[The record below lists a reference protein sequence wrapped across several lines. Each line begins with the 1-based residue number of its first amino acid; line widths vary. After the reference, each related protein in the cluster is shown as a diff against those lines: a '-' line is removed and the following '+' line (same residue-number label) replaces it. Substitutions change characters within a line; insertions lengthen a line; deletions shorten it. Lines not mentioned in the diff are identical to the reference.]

1 MAVPFRFQEGGEP
14 SAIGNPYGGIGKE
27 MGGRIRIV
35 AFRYYLCSVQKGRK
49 RQLRI
54 HKKYEEM
61 ATIQTLYLGDL
72 RTEITHVQSGNK
84 VMTDAPTD
92 NNGKG
97 EYISPTDMVAA
108 ALGSCM
114 LTLMALAARRLEIE
128 LKGTRVEIQ
137 KVMAANPRRIAEI
150 KLDFYF
156 PGSYTDRCRRII
168 EGAGETCPVGKSLH
182 PDVKQTVTY
191 HYAEASSCEVK

>member
-1 MAVPFRFQEGGEP
+1 M
-14 SAIGNPYGGIGKE
+14 
-27 MGGRIRIV
+27 
-35 AFRYYLCSVQKGRK
+35 
-49 RQLRI
+49 RI
-54 HKKYEEM
+54 HKKYEKM

-72 RTEITHVQSGNK
+72 LTEITHVQSGNK

>member
-1 MAVPFRFQEGGEP
+1 M
-14 SAIGNPYGGIGKE
+14 
-27 MGGRIRIV
+27 
-35 AFRYYLCSVQKGRK
+35 
-49 RQLRI
+49 RI

-182 PDVKQTVTY
+182 SDVKQTVTY